1 MPSFDVV
8 SELDKHEVTN
18 AVENA
23 VKELDRRYD
32 LKGKGSFE
40 FKEKDLTVNLT
51 AEADFQLEAMIEIL
65 KLALVKRK
73 IDVQCLEVKD
83 AYASGKLMKQEA
95 VLKEGIDKELAKKI
109 VAHIKDAKLKV
120 QAAIQ
125 GEQVRVTGKSV
136 TTCRKPLRHCGA
148 RNSACRCNSTT
159 SATDT
164 SVVWKYCDGGLC
176 RSCRRLRSLIFDLL
190 IVRLRLKCLGKDRSL
205 VALDSSYTAPTR
217 LLRGFYGASTGLYR
231 ASIWGFYAAPR
242 FLRQRCRV
250 QQK

>member
-83 AYASGKLMKQEA
+83 AFASGKLMKQEA

-125 GEQVRVTGKSV
+125 GEQVRITGKK
-136 TTCRKPLRHCGA
+136 RDDLQEAIAALRAKEFGMPLQFNNFR
-148 RNSACRCNSTT
+148 
-159 SATDT
+159 D
-164 SVVWKYCDGGLC
+164 
-176 RSCRRLRSLIFDLL
+176 
-190 IVRLRLKCLGKDRSL
+190 
-205 VALDSSYTAPTR
+205 
-217 LLRGFYGASTGLYR
+217 
-231 ASIWGFYAAPR
+231 
-242 FLRQRCRV
+242 
-250 QQK
+250 

>member
-8 SELDKHEVTN
+8 SELDKHELTN

-83 AYASGKLMKQEA
+83 AYASGKLMKQDA

-125 GEQVRVTGKSV
+125 GEQVRITGKK
-136 TTCRKPLRHCGA
+136 RDDLQEAIAALRAKEFGMPLQFNNFR
-148 RNSACRCNSTT
+148 
-159 SATDT
+159 D
-164 SVVWKYCDGGLC
+164 
-176 RSCRRLRSLIFDLL
+176 
-190 IVRLRLKCLGKDRSL
+190 
-205 VALDSSYTAPTR
+205 
-217 LLRGFYGASTGLYR
+217 
-231 ASIWGFYAAPR
+231 
-242 FLRQRCRV
+242 
-250 QQK
+250 

>member
-51 AEADFQLEAMIEIL
+51 AEAEFQLEAMIEIL

-95 VLKEGIDKELAKKI
+95 LLKEGIDKELAKKI

-125 GEQVRVTGKSV
+125 GEQVRVTGKK
-136 TTCRKPLRHCGA
+136 R
-148 RNSACRCNSTT
+148 
-159 SATDT
+159 D
-164 SVVWKYCDGGLC
+164 
-176 RSCRRLRSLIFDLL
+176 DLQEA
-190 IVRLRLKCLGKDRSL
+190 I
-205 VALDSSYTAPTR
+205 AA
-217 LLRGFYGASTGLYR
+217 LRGKEFGMPLQFNNFR
-231 ASIWGFYAAPR
+231 D
-242 FLRQRCRV
+242 
-250 QQK
+250 

>member
-65 KLALVKRK
+65 KLSLVKRK

-83 AYASGKLMKQEA
+83 AYASGKLMKQDA

-109 VAHIKDAKLKV
+109 VGHIKDCKLKV

-125 GEQVRVTGKSV
+125 GEQ
-136 TTCRKPLRHCGA
+136 
-148 RNSACRCNSTT
+148 
-159 SATDT
+159 
-164 SVVWKYCDGGLC
+164 DG
-176 RSCRRLRSLIFDLL
+176 
-190 IVRLRLKCLGKDRSL
+190 
-205 VALDSSYTAPTR
+205 
-217 LLRGFYGASTGLYR
+217 
-231 ASIWGFYAAPR
+231 
-242 FLRQRCRV
+242 
-250 QQK
+250 

>member
-18 AVENA
+18 AVDNA

-40 FKEKDLTVNLT
+40 FKEKDLAINLT

-83 AYASGKLMKQEA
+83 AFASGKQMKQEA
-95 VLKEGIDKELAKKI
+95 TLKEGIDKELAKKI

-120 QAAIQ
+120 QASIQ
-125 GEQVRVTGKSV
+125 GEQVRVTGKK
-136 TTCRKPLRHCGA
+136 R
-148 RNSACRCNSTT
+148 
-159 SATDT
+159 D
-164 SVVWKYCDGGLC
+164 
-176 RSCRRLRSLIFDLL
+176 DLQEAMA
-190 IVRLRLKCLGKDRSL
+190 V
-205 VALDSSYTAPTR
+205 
-217 LLRGFYGASTGLYR
+217 LRGHEFGMPLQFNNFR
-231 ASIWGFYAAPR
+231 D
-242 FLRQRCRV
+242 
-250 QQK
+250 

>member
-83 AYASGKLMKQEA
+83 AYASGKVMKQEV

-109 VAHIKDAKLKV
+109 VAHVKDAKLKV

-125 GEQVRVTGKSV
+125 GEQVRITGKKRDDLQEAIA
-136 TTCRKPLRHCGA
+136 TLRAKEFGMPLQFNNFR
-148 RNSACRCNSTT
+148 
-159 SATDT
+159 D
-164 SVVWKYCDGGLC
+164 
-176 RSCRRLRSLIFDLL
+176 
-190 IVRLRLKCLGKDRSL
+190 
-205 VALDSSYTAPTR
+205 
-217 LLRGFYGASTGLYR
+217 
-231 ASIWGFYAAPR
+231 
-242 FLRQRCRV
+242 
-250 QQK
+250 

>member
-8 SELDKHEVTN
+8 SELDKHELTN

-125 GEQVRVTGKSV
+125 GEQVRVTGKKRDDLQEAIAALRAA
-136 TTCRKPLRHCGA
+136 TFDMPLQFNNFR
-148 RNSACRCNSTT
+148 
-159 SATDT
+159 D
-164 SVVWKYCDGGLC
+164 
-176 RSCRRLRSLIFDLL
+176 
-190 IVRLRLKCLGKDRSL
+190 
-205 VALDSSYTAPTR
+205 
-217 LLRGFYGASTGLYR
+217 
-231 ASIWGFYAAPR
+231 
-242 FLRQRCRV
+242 
-250 QQK
+250 